1 MDGGRDAG
9 LLDGCTG
16 KPVYPLRKRT
26 LVALQ
31 GKRGMCGMV
40 VRTEDEQLKKKIL
53 DALQHLTETQQKEVF
68 EFIRNLKSK

>member
-1 MDGGRDAG
+1 M
-9 LLDGCTG
+9 
-16 KPVYPLRKRT
+16 
-26 LVALQ
+26 ALQ

-53 DALQHLTETQQKEVF
+53 DALQQQTQTQQKEVF